1 MARGDM
7 AFDRWLNLE
16 FLARYQAQGV
26 LILRLFTAGVLVYG
40 TQDNVFSAERMH
52 EFERFLAERG
62 TPAPVLAA
70 HVSVYAQ
77 FLCGLLILVGAA
89 TRWAGAVMVVN
100 FLAALAIAHRGAPFQ
115 ANIAPLAMLSLSAFF
130 LLHGAGPL
138 SVEAWRARRAV
149 ASTARS
155 R

>member
-1 MARGDM
+1 MALG
-7 AFDRWLNLE
+7 RWLNLE
-16 FLARYQAQGV
+16 FLARYKDRAV
-26 LILRLFTAGVLVYG
+26 LIPRLFTAGVLLYG

-89 TRWAGAVMVVN
+89 PRWAGAVMGVN
-100 FLAALAIAHRGAPFQ
+100 FLAALVIAHRGAPFQ
-115 ANIAPLAMLSLSAFF
+115 ANIAPLAMLALSAFF

-138 SVEAWRARRAV
+138 SVEAWRARRATPV
-149 ASTARS
+149 REVSKTAS
-155 R
+155 